1 VRPPFTSGARPLPPG
16 GHCQTAGVHPVIAVV
31 GPTATGKS
39 DLAVALAL
47 RLGGEVVSADAM
59 QLYRGMDIGTAKLT
73 EEQRRGVP
81 HHQLDVLDVTEEAS
95 LAAYQRAARADIQA
109 VRRHGGVPVLAGGSG
124 LYVRAAL
131 DTLDIPPTD
140 PAVRLRFEQRLA
152 EVGPATLHTE
162 LADRDPVAA
171 QSILPSNGRRIVRAM
186 EVIELT
192 GQPFSAA
199 LPVPAYAEPTIQI
212 GLLLDRSGL
221 DRRTDERVQRMW
233 DEGLVEE
240 VRALAGRGLRTG
252 RTSSRA
258 VGYAQ
263 VLAALDGHTTMEQAR
278 EQTAQA
284 TRRLIRRQESWF
296 GRDPRIVW
304 LRADADDLVEQALR
318 TVAGWAGT
326 VHAPAER
333 AAGG

>member
-1 VRPPFTSGARPLPPG
+1 
-16 GHCQTAGVHPVIAVV
+16 
-31 GPTATGKS
+31 
-39 DLAVALAL
+39 
-47 RLGGEVVSADAM
+47 
-59 QLYRGMDIGTAKLT
+59 
-73 EEQRRGVP
+73 
-81 HHQLDVLDVTEEAS
+81 
-95 LAAYQRAARADIQA
+95 
-109 VRRHGGVPVLAGGSG
+109 
-124 LYVRAAL
+124 L

-140 PAVRLRFEQRLA
+140 PAVRLRFERRLA
-152 EVGPATLHTE
+152 EVGPATLHAE
-162 LADRDPVAA
+162 LADLDPVAA

-199 LPVPAYAEPTIQI
+199 LPAPAYAEPTIQI
-212 GLLLDRSGL
+212 GLVLDRSGL
-221 DRRTDERVQRMW
+221 DRRTDERVQHMW

-252 RTSSRA
+252 RTASRA

-263 VLAALDGHTTMEQAR
+263 VLAALDGRSTMEQAR

-318 TVAGWAGT
+318 TVAGWAGS